1 MATTR
6 RRFLQMTGAGLAAAA
21 GPGPGPRPVGAQQ
34 LIPFKIGGVVLGDL
48 AISGPILVGIEK
60 GFFRDNGIAA
70 EMIPF
75 KGGPDQLKGVLA
87 GAVQLAT
94 SGATDPLVFRHQG
107 ATIRAVA
114 VTTEKNHFTFVVAP
128 KIAKLEDLK
137 GGTIGVT
144 VVGATTWVFA
154 RMLAKKMGWDP
165 EKDVRIVGAGGFDS
179 QVAGMRRGELQ
190 AVVWGDGGAVVEHMG
205 VGRILM
211 RLDEVTPRWISQ
223 MAYATDETIKTRKA
237 ELHKVLRGFFQA
249 IKFMRENPEETIKI
263 CAKGIGWPEPAT
275 KRAYELTRPLL
286 PVDGHFDL
294 EALKF
299 MQDTLLEL
307 GVLKRRLP
315 LEDHYTAEFTPVKL

>member
-1 MATTR
+1 MGTTR
-6 RRFLQMTGAGLAAAA
+6 RSFLKMTAAGAAAAA
-21 GPGPGPRPVGAQQ
+21 GPALALRPARAQQ
-34 LIPFKIGGVVLGDL
+34 LTPFKIGAVVLGDL
-48 AISGPILVGIEK
+48 GISGPILVGIEK
-60 GFFRDNGIAA
+60 GYFRENGIAA

-107 ATIRAVA
+107 TAIRAVA
-114 VTTEKNHFTFVVAP
+114 VTTEKNHFTLVVAP
-128 KIAKLEDLK
+128 KITKLEELK

-154 RMLAKKMGWDP
+154 RMLAKKMNWDP

-190 AVVWGDGGAVVEHMG
+190 AVVWGDGGYVVESMG
-205 VGRILM
+205 VGRVLM
-211 RLDEVTPRWISQ
+211 RMDEVTPKWISQ
-223 MAYATDETIKTRKA
+223 MAYATDEIIKTRNA
-237 ELHKVLRGFFQA
+237 DLHKVLRGFFQA
-249 IKFMRENPEETIKI
+249 VKFMRENPDETVRI

-275 KRAYELTRPLL
+275 RRTYESTRPLL
-286 PVDGHFDL
+286 PVDGRIDL

-299 MQDTLLEL
+299 MQDTLLEV
-307 GVLKRRLP
+307 GVLKKRLP
-315 LEDHYTAEFTPVKL
+315 LEDHYTTEFTPVKL